1 MLEKHLKII
10 YDDYYNLKR
19 TVNIMCDR
27 DIIEFVYFLSKQQH
41 ENNVFEDIISKY
53 KNQKKDKYEQ
63 YINFESFD
71 DFFSERH
78 TLHFTYPFYETFK
91 RLDVLY
97 EMIGKKQWEE
107 IFGYSYELLYYVVTV
122 IICRIV
128 LLYNNYRKI
137 NDITKRKEYEKIH
150 PYSTTCYFTKEE
162 IYSFFNGYQTEI
174 DRVLDD
180 ISIDFYKQDR
190 IKDACS
196 ILQVDNHYY
205 LFFIWDFLYNLF
217 DKYSKKIKSSLG
229 NDDFNNKRGKIFE
242 NLCYNNLKNTFPQF
256 KIYKSLEYD
265 YNKGNHEIDLL
276 IQMEE
281 TIIVFECKSSS
292 FDTYESSV
300 DGKLYNDFRKAY
312 GRGYKTINDLNN
324 YIKLGNNIFRTKDGN
339 NVSFDFNKYKVVYV
353 NLSLYNIE
361 YLQTNVQK
369 IEPNKINPV
378 EVYPICWNYIDFLT
392 LTKVAYVDYKL
403 FETYFNKRFNMINK
417 NKNLTFDYDE
427 IDVFGFLTDPS
438 YQDFYTNALMP
449 VVEKGNS
456 IDMNFMISNGAY
468 RKEFNKCLDI
478 DYLYGFIEQ
487 IKADD

>member
-1 MLEKHLKII
+1 MLEKYLKII

-19 TVNIMCDR
+19 TVDLMCDR
-27 DIIEFVYFLSKQQH
+27 DVIEFVYFLSKYQI
-41 ENNVFEDIISKY
+41 ENKTFKDLVSEY
-53 KNQKKDKYEQ
+53 KNQKKDKYKQ
-63 YINFESFD
+63 YLNSESPD
-71 DFFSERH
+71 EFFSERD

-97 EMIGKKQWEE
+97 EMIGKKKWKE

-122 IICRIV
+122 IICRII
-128 LLYNNYRKI
+128 LFYNNYRQI
-137 NDITKRKEYEKIH
+137 DDIDERKEYEKIH
-150 PYSTTCYFTKEE
+150 LYATTCYFTKEE
-162 IYSFFNGYQTEI
+162 IYNSFDGYRTEI
-174 DRVLDD
+174 DKILDD
-180 ISIDFYKQDR
+180 ISIDFYKQDN
-190 IKDACS
+190 IKDSCS
-196 ILQVDNHYY
+196 ILKVDNHYY
-205 LFFIWDFLYNLF
+205 LFFIWDFLYNLY

-229 NDDFNNKRGKIFE
+229 NDEFNNKRGKTFE

-256 KIYKSLEYD
+256 EIYKSLEYD

-276 IQMEE
+276 MQMEE

-292 FDTYESSV
+292 FDTYESSI
-300 DGKLYNDFRKAY
+300 DGKLYNDFLKAY

-324 YIKLGNNIFRTKDGN
+324 YIKLGNNIFRSKDGN

-369 IEPNKINPV
+369 IDSSKIKPV

-392 LTKVAYVDYKL
+392 LTKVACVDYEL
-403 FETYFNKRFNMINK
+403 FENYFNKRFNMINK

-427 IDVFGFLTDPS
+427 VDVFGFLTDPS
-438 YQDFYTNALMP
+438 YQEFYNNILMP
-449 VVEKGNS
+449 TVEKGNS

-468 RKEFNKCLDI
+468 RQEFNKHLDI
-478 DYLYGFIEQ
+478 DYLYGFIGKNNREN
-487 IKADD
+487 